1 MKSISLVPLLTTLAL
16 SVLLQACRTLPRLDA
31 VPPNLTE
38 QAVIPGIPNAR
49 FWLDR
54 DLNPFIQSV
63 VQDFKREQ
71 DTFGNTNDSSNALP
85 PIYMLAISG
94 GGDDGPFAAG
104 LLAGWSVHGDR
115 PQFKVVTGISA
126 GALIAPFAFL
136 GSQYDEVIRRV
147 ATSVKRE
154 NIFHFRNSLAGL
166 ASDGMADSKPL
177 AQLVA
182 QYVTPE
188 LLAEIAREFE
198 KGRVLEIGTTD
209 LDAGRAVTWNMGAIA
224 SSRSPAALTLFRNIM
239 IASASIP
246 GAVSPVMIDVEVD
259 GKPFQ
264 EMHVDGGVITQVFLY
279 PSRIFPELAKATGT
293 ALRRQVYAY
302 VIRNGRLEP
311 EWSETRRRTLSVG
324 GRAISALIETQG
336 INDLD
341 RIYETAQRDGV
352 HINLAYIGTDFVAE
366 PHARF
371 DAAYMKR
378 LFDYAY
384 QAGMRG
390 YLWHQTRRQTRM
402 PPTSSPSCA
411 IAVAIKRQQSPPRK
425 WQNYV
430 RRPIQPAIWSTC

>member
-1 MKSISLVPLLTTLAL
+1 MKSVSLVPLLTTLAV
-16 SVLLQACRTLPRLDA
+16 SVMLQACRTLPRLDA

-38 QAVIPGIPNAR
+38 QAVIPGIPNSR

-54 DLNPFIQSV
+54 DLTPFIQSV
-63 VQDFKREQ
+63 VQDFRREQ
-71 DTFGNTNDSSNALP
+71 DAFRNSDGSSNALP
-85 PIYMLAISG
+85 PIYILGISG
-94 GGDDGPFAAG
+94 GGDNGAFAAG

-115 PQFKVVTGISA
+115 PKFKVVTGISA

-136 GSQYDEVIRRV
+136 GPQYDDVIRRV
-147 ATSVKRE
+147 ATSVTRE

-177 AQLVA
+177 ARLVA
-182 QYVTPE
+182 EYVTPE
-188 LLAEIAREFE
+188 LLAEIAREFG

-224 SSRSPAALTLFRNIM
+224 SSHSPEALKLFRNIM

-279 PSRIFPELAKATGT
+279 PSRILPELAKATGT
-293 ALRRQVYAY
+293 PLHRAVYAY
-302 VIRNGRLEP
+302 VIRNGKLEP

-324 GRAISALIETQG
+324 GRAIGALIETQG
-336 INDLD
+336 ISDVH
-341 RIYETAQRDGV
+341 RIYETAQQDGV
-352 HINLAYIGTDFVAE
+352 NLNLAYIGTDFDAK

-371 DAAYMKR
+371 DTVYMKR

-384 QAGMRG
+384 QASVRG
-390 YLWHQTRRQTRM
+390 YLWQKA
-402 PPTSSPSCA
+402 PPSEPSPDD
-411 IAVAIKRQQSPPRK
+411 K
-425 WQNYV
+425 
-430 RRPIQPAIWSTC
+430 